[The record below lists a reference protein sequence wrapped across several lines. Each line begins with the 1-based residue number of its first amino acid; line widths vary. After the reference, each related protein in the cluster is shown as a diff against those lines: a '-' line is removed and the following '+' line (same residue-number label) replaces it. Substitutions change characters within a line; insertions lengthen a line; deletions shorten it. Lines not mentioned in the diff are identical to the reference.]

1 MTQNQVCSQ
10 IIILNFDAATKIP
23 CLDLDETECAK
34 IVLESVRMKR
44 DDWFDQLRQQIQ
56 SLDQIYKTGIVY

>member
-10 IIILNFDAATKIP
+10 IIILNFDAATKKN